1 MSEIK
6 VNKENNSDAKDPT
19 VDDYLPM
26 ESKANFKVKMSSVL
40 VKKQNQTNNNNDNIV
55 DKIENY
61 DNTIFVLN
69 NEEEKNNPIYN
80 LNASNR
86 NNDEKKPEKKSFVKN
101 AKSWIGKTWQ
111 NIKNYDYSKL
121 NIFKQEE
128 MEEIL
133 DAHGFPMKVPKRKN
147 KTNPEKTDK

>member
-1 MSEIK
+1 MSEKEI
-6 VNKENNSDAKDPT
+6 NNENNAEIKNT
-19 VDDYLPM
+19 IDDYKGM
-26 ESKANFKVKMSSVL
+26 ESNLNFKYHINPDKQ
-40 VKKQNQTNNNNDNIV
+40 KNQNQSKNNNVQNVDKPDNI
-55 DKIENY
+55 
-61 DNTIFVLN
+61 DNTITVLN
-69 NEEEKNNPIYN
+69 NEEDKNSTINN
-80 LNASNR
+80 LNVSNK
-86 NNDEKKPEKKSFVKN
+86 NNDEKNTEKKGFFQN